1 MNIMKKRQCGRNR
14 YRNLSRE
21 EREKL
26 IGHANNYYKKLGA
39 KRILVGIKD
48 LKILQ
53 REFLKFGKAYV
64 DKLKFHISNKK

>member
-1 MNIMKKRQCGRNR
+1 MKKRQCGRNR

-39 KRILVGIKD
+39 KRILLV
-48 LKILQ
+48 
-53 REFLKFGKAYV
+53 
-64 DKLKFHISNKK
+64 